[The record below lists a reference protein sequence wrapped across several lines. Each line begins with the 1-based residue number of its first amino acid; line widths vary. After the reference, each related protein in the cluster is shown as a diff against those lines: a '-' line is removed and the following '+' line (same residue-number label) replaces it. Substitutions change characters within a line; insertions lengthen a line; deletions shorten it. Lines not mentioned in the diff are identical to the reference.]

1 MKQRIVIAVVAT
13 ILLGS
18 APLLTSVGA
27 QATIAPIAAACSP
40 TTSTIGGKSAVTY
53 CGPATATLVTG
64 GKTYKFTKG
73 ECVSIKVSDITV
85 DLTLGTLVQGK
96 NDTVLKGNANKPYL
110 SLDLSTPNSDIL
122 GAADFGGKQISTGAG
137 IVVTGKVV
145 RSGSSKG
152 TFQSEP
158 GSAAGDA
165 FTGSWNCHGAFAKE

>member
-110 SLDLSTPNSDIL
+110 SLGNFGRRSRHTWVKFH
-122 GAADFGGKQISTGAG
+122 AAKPTSPIMSAMTSSS
-137 IVVTGKVV
+137 
-145 RSGSSKG
+145 RS
-152 TFQSEP
+152 
-158 GSAAGDA
+158 
-165 FTGSWNCHGAFAKE
+165 N